1 MAKKLTVN
9 YIKLGILVTSG
20 LLLLVVSLYFIGSK
34 KNLFGNTFRL
44 YAIFQ
49 DVSGL
54 KSGNNV
60 RYAGIDIGTVEE
72 ITIIND
78 TVIRTELLLEER
90 MLKVIRKNAMASIG
104 TDGLMGDKLVNI
116 DAGSQDAEF
125 VSEGYEISSLRNV
138 NTDEMLRTL
147 EFTNRNVAVVSA
159 NLKSLTETINES
171 KGTLYTILMDTTL
184 SLGIHKAL
192 DNIESASK
200 SLNSFAGNLSDAGHG
215 LKSDNSLMGSLL
227 TDTSLAGDF
236 RITISRIRESGEQLS
251 AATKNMQ
258 EVLEKVNHGSGT
270 LNTLVNDSNMSV
282 SLKNAIQNIDS
293 SSVKLNENLEALKH
307 SWLLRGYFRKQEK
320 KKND

>member
-9 YIKLGILVTSG
+9 YIKLGILVSAG

-34 KNLFGNTFRL
+34 KNLFGNTIRL
-44 YAIFQ
+44 YAVFN

-54 KSGNNV
+54 KPGNNV

-90 MLKVIRKNAMASIG
+90 MIDVIRKNALASIG

-116 DAGSQDAEF
+116 HAGNPDAALVAE
-125 VSEGYEISSLRNV
+125 GDEITSLPNV

-159 NLKSLTETINES
+159 NLKILTETINES

-184 SLGIHKAL
+184 SLGIHNAL
-192 DNIESASK
+192 DNIESASV
-200 SLNSFAGNLSDAGHG
+200 SLNSFAGNLSDAGHD
-215 LKSDNSLMGSLL
+215 LKSDNSLIGSLL
-227 TDTSLAGDF
+227 SDTSLAADF
-236 RITISRIRESGEQLS
+236 RITISKIRESGEQLS

-258 EVLEKVNHGSGT
+258 EVLENINHGSGT
-270 LNTLVNDSNMSV
+270 LNTLVNDSNMSG

-307 SWLLRGYFRKQEK
+307 SSLLRGYFRKQEK